1 MKLLSIIILTYHSNN
16 DIINCIESL
25 LKYSDIPEEKLEI
38 IIVDNS
44 PMEVFLEMEKMV
56 QTIYGN
62 RVIII
67 KNIENKG
74 FGQGNNVG
82 IRASKGKYIC
92 VSNPDI
98 LFMSPMFK
106 NTVDMFENDKDL
118 ALIGGKQLG
127 GRNVS
132 FLNRMEYDFFVITAP
147 LYALLNKLDI
157 YTEKYSYLSGALL
170 FMDKSKFEE
179 IGLFDENIFLC
190 CEEAD
195 ITKRFLDKNYKTKFR
210 KDFVYK
216 HLVEGRGIST
226 ERGFYYNYE
235 AAKIY
240 LEKNNY
246 SFNWFLTKKIISY
259 RIIKFVY
266 TLLGRKEDTEKNR
279 LYLSRFQKMK
289 KEFKAK

>member
-1 MKLLSIIILTYHSNN
+1 M
-16 DIINCIESL
+16 
-25 LKYSDIPEEKLEI
+25 LKYCDIPEETIEI

-44 PMEVFLEMEKMV
+44 PMEVFLDMEKMV
-56 QTIYGN
+56 LEKFGN
-62 RVIII
+62 RIIII
-67 KNIENKG
+67 KNTENKG

-82 IRASKGKYIC
+82 IRACKGKYIC

-98 LFMSPMFK
+98 LFMRPMFK
-106 NTVDMFENDKDL
+106 KTIEMFVNDRNL

-127 GRNVS
+127 GRDVS

-147 LYALLNKLDI
+147 LYTLLNKLNI

-170 FMDKSKFEE
+170 FMEKSKFEE

-195 ITKRFLDKNYKTKFR
+195 ITKRFLNKNFKTKFR
-210 KDFVYK
+210 KDFVYR

-226 ERGFYYNYE
+226 EKGFYYNYE
-235 AAKIY
+235 AARIY

-259 RIIKFVY
+259 RILKFVY
-266 TLLGRKEDTEKNR
+266 TLLRRNEDIEKNR